1 MKIKRYDKTA
11 LFKFLFFVVILL
23 FVILLGICNLK
34 KIKTYNRVDGI
45 IVKDGMVSTF
55 VADEVLSSLYKNNFC
70 YFKDQKIRIKV
81 EKVNL
86 RMFYQQKKEYHQ
98 VILSFTTKEK
108 FVVNDSVSFFFFKE
122 NVSFLSL
129 VFRIWKGD

>member
-1 MKIKRYDKTA
+1 MKIKRYEKTA

-45 IVKDGMVSTF
+45 IVKDGMVSAF

-70 YFKDQKIRIKV
+70 YFKDQKIGIKV